1 MKIIDC
7 SHHIHTGMQVFPGDP
22 DVVVTPALTVMN
34 EGVNVLSLHFGS
46 QTGTHVDSP
55 FHVRDDLATLDHI
68 PLTQFVGRYT
78 LVDATGLD
86 DRATIPIERFEAHTT
101 FESIV
106 LVRTDWSDFYNSAR
120 YLAHPV
126 LDTQTIELLL
136 RHGVRTIGLD
146 FLSLD
151 ATPVDVATMTLENHY
166 RWSEQG
172 GIIVENLTNLRA
184 LSDETPY
191 VSFLPLNLGASDGAP
206 IRAVAM
212 SGLEGAV
219 EKRP

>member
-1 MKIIDC
+1 MKIVDC
-7 SHHIHTGMQVFPGDP
+7 SHRLHTGMQVFPGDP
-22 DVVVTPALTVMN
+22 AVEITPALTVAN

-55 FHVRDDLATLDHI
+55 FHVRDDLATLDQI

-86 DRATIPIERFEAHTT
+86 DRAVIPMERFEAHSH

-106 LVRTDWSDFYNSAR
+106 LVRTDWSDYFNSDR

-126 LDTQTIELLL
+126 LDGPTIEFLLGQ
-136 RHGVRTIGLD
+136 GVRTIGLD

-151 ATPVDVATMTLENHY
+151 ATPEDVSTMTLENHY
-166 RWSEQG
+166 RWSEEG
-172 GIIVENLTNLRA
+172 GIIIENLTNLRA
-184 LSDETPY
+184 LSDDTPF
-191 VSFLPLNLGASDGAP
+191 VSLLPLKLGASDGAP
-206 IRAVAM
+206 IRAVAT
-212 SGLEGAV
+212 SHFDV
-219 EKRP
+219 RH